1 MKKVTVIRDQIL
13 LETTVPFLGKI
24 WRVLG
29 LGTYRTECV
38 VQSDSRQQPTA
49 AADTFCGDI
58 ICIQHKVI
66 LIE

>member
-38 VQSDSRQQPTA
+38 VQSDSRQQLQT
-49 AADTFCGDI
+49 
-58 ICIQHKVI
+58 HSVVI
-66 LIE
+66 LSVFNTKSS